1 MDCPCHRSAPLRY
14 IHRVS
19 VAEPAVDPRSA
30 LRPLVAR
37 LREALG
43 AEEVWL
49 FGSRARG
56 TATSDSDWD
65 LLVVVPDGVSDE
77 ALEPVAVWR
86 LRRASPLPT
95 ELLVCRRSDFD
106 EDRETPNTL
115 AFEAWHAGVR
125 VDER

>member
-1 MDCPCHRSAPLRY
+1 MPD
-14 IHRVS
+14 I
-19 VAEPAVDPRSA
+19 EPVVDPRSA

-56 TATSDSDWD
+56 TATLDSDWD
-65 LLVVVPDGVSDE
+65 LLVVVPDGVSEEVVD
-77 ALEPVAVWR
+77 PVSVWR
-86 LRRASPLPT
+86 LRRASALPT